1 MVNTVLPC
9 CLLLLALS
17 GGNAVNYIL
26 DISVKCGTTKVNNPV
41 VNILTD
47 VAISA
52 RARCYGGDQT
62 FTTTDKVHYT
72 LPGTLTS
79 AKKTCRWHQRTG
91 SYTYSVDVLVRYGE
105 VGSLILTKDKIT
117 TVVCTYDQYGK
128 HASPQHNV
136 LDNFIAPR
144 ELGTII
150 GSTVPSSQLKLSIQD
165 VHNDDVKG
173 DMNIDRKYTIYG
185 IYNGPSKGVGLKP
198 VHCDAV
204 SSSGKRY
211 AILRAGCGDGLV
223 FRKQDGFITSGKT
236 FRSPYFEGYHLD
248 DSKSLSVECNVTLC
262 TNCGGSSCDT
272 VCNGPPVFAIIN
284 GKRGTCVGGY
294 KYKSVCTFICNPGF
308 NKLFTGVSACGP
320 DGMWTVPKITCTAKN
335 CGTPPLIGNGART
348 AVRTYFPN
356 AAAYRCNAG
365 YNMIGSGVVR
375 CLSTGLWSARPTCA
389 AKNCGRPPLIG
400 NGAFTAVRTYFPN
413 AATYRCNAGY
423 NMRGSGVVRC
433 LSTGRWAARPTCVAK
448 DCGKPPLIGN
458 GAFTAVRTYFPN
470 AAAYRCNA
478 GYTMVGSGVVRCLST
493 GRWAARPTCAANCG
507 TPPNIANGARSAVR
521 TYFPNAATYRCN
533 AGYNMRGSGVVRC
546 LSTRRWAPIPVCVAK
561 NCGKPPLIG
570 NGAFTAVR
578 TYFPNAAAYRCN
590 AGYTMVGSGV
600 VRCLST
606 GRWAARPTCAANCGT
621 PPYIANG
628 ARTVVRTYFPNAA
641 TYRCNVG
648 YNMRG
653 SGAVRCLST
662 RQWAPRPTC
671 VIKNCG
677 IPPNM
682 RNGIKRYTK
691 TTYGSTVVYGC
702 NYAFRIVGNRNVAC
716 LSTGKWGRLPTCG
729 RILCGTPPA
738 IANGNRTFTLTYFP
752 NFAIYKC
759 NIGYAM
765 TGSAR
770 VQCLLTNKWSTRPTC
785 TITDKR
791 CRTPTMQGAAR
802 IVRIT
807 GNREGDTIQLGCNNG
822 RKPVFPKTFPTGV
835 LVCKNGSFPPLRFTC

>member
-389 AKNCGRPPLIG
+389 AKNCG
-400 NGAFTAVRTYFPN
+400 
-413 AATYRCNAGY
+413 
-423 NMRGSGVVRC
+423 
-433 LSTGRWAARPTCVAK
+433 
-448 DCGKPPLIGN
+448 
-458 GAFTAVRTYFPN
+458 
-470 AAAYRCNA
+470 
-478 GYTMVGSGVVRCLST
+478 
-493 GRWAARPTCAANCG
+493 
-507 TPPNIANGARSAVR
+507 
-521 TYFPNAATYRCN
+521 
-533 AGYNMRGSGVVRC
+533 
-546 LSTRRWAPIPVCVAK
+546 
-561 NCGKPPLIG
+561 KPPLIG